1 MLMKRISLSTE
12 LKDWVPGVYSTLE
25 SQLQFFCLSFSTSN
39 LLYFTLVTAL
49 PILLR
54 LISAMN
60 LVCLM
65 ALL

>member
-1 MLMKRISLSTE
+1 MKRISLSTE

-25 SQLQFFCLSFSTSN
+25 SQLQFCLSFSTSN

>member
-1 MLMKRISLSTE
+1 MKRISLSTE
-12 LKDWVPGVYSTLE
+12 LKDWVPGVYFTLE
-25 SQLQFFCLSFSTSN
+25 SQLQFCLSFSTSN